1 MMDEV
6 HAMNELI
13 IAGENWAASWKNV
26 KKAKKSQL
34 CEGVACS
41 RMGRRVHLWNLILN
55 QIKVNQIA
63 KLGSEPS

>member
-26 KKAKKSQL
+26 KKAKKVSFVIVL
-34 CEGVACS
+34 YALEWAEEFTFGT
-41 RMGRRVHLWNLILN
+41 
-55 QIKVNQIA
+55 
-63 KLGSEPS
+63 